1 MGKGEALEKLWEGLE
16 TDRWQSHL
24 LAEFLQVQMQTEVN
38 QNNTVPDQ
46 NEENYD
52 VWKVRN

>member
-16 TDRWQSHL
+16 ADRWQSHL